1 MPDMH
6 EQPVWDGSEATYKS
20 TQTLRCLKQN
30 LKHLMWDRGLASR
43 QRVRVRQVAALARV
57 AEGFE
62 GSAVKEELLAE
73 LLAAV
78 KRIEALRSTAAW
90 AEGIAE
96 PRSLEALRLE
106 ARPLGCCNP
115 GSAS

>member
-1 MPDMH
+1 M
-6 EQPVWDGSEATYKS
+6 
-20 TQTLRCLKQN
+20 
-30 LKHLMWDRGLASR
+30 
-43 QRVRVRQVAALARV
+43 LARV
-57 AEGFE
+57 AEGFQ
-62 GSAVKEELLAE
+62 GLAAEEE

-78 KRIEALRSTAAW
+78 KGIEALPYTPAW

-115 GSAS
+115 RSAS

>member
-1 MPDMH
+1 
-6 EQPVWDGSEATYKS
+6 
-20 TQTLRCLKQN
+20 
-30 LKHLMWDRGLASR
+30 
-43 QRVRVRQVAALARV
+43 VRQVATLVQV
-57 AEGFE
+57 AEGFQGLAVTE
-62 GSAVKEELLAE
+62 GQRAQ

-78 KRIEALRSTAAW
+78 KRIEALPDTAAW

-115 GSAS
+115 RSAS

>member
-1 MPDMH
+1 
-6 EQPVWDGSEATYKS
+6 
-20 TQTLRCLKQN
+20 
-30 LKHLMWDRGLASR
+30 
-43 QRVRVRQVAALARV
+43 VRQVAALARV
-57 AEGFE
+57 AEGFQ
-62 GSAVKEELLAE
+62 GLAVTECQRAQ

-78 KRIEALRSTAAW
+78 KRIEALPYTPAW
-90 AEGIAE
+90 AEGFAE